1 MSYILDALRKSDRER
16 SLGSIRKLETPERTV
31 GAPVSIAVVV
41 LVTVLLMLVMMLA
54 AGGWFYRDALQALL
68 VADSPRPGFESR
80 SPLTLGQPESDM
92 VVDSTVVLDP
102 EPVPEP
108 TLRPETRLEPA
119 PEAAGVQAPVGEVR
133 QDEPVDRARL
143 PAGVLASLPPL
154 KISVLSYSE
163 QDERRF
169 AMIDERIYREGDP
182 LPGGLRVERILRDR
196 ILLSG
201 PSGRFHI
208 KP

>member
-1 MSYILDALRKSDRER
+1 MSYILDALRKSERER

-41 LVTVLLMLVMMLA
+41 LVTVLFTLVMMLA
-54 AGGWFYRDALQALL
+54 AGAWFYRDALHALL
-68 VADSPRPGFESR
+68 VVDSPGPGLESR
-80 SPLTLGQPESDM
+80 APLPLGQPESDM
-92 VVDSTVVLDP
+92 VVDSTVVLEP

-108 TLRPETRLEPA
+108 TLRPETRLEPV
-119 PEAAGVQAPVGEVR
+119 PETAGAQVPASEVR
-133 QDEPVDRARL
+133 PREPVDRARL
-143 PAGVLASLPPL
+143 PAEVLASLPPL
-154 KISVLSYSE
+154 RISVLSYSE
-163 QDERRF
+163 QHERRF
-169 AMIDERIYREGDP
+169 AMIDERIYKEGDP

-196 ILLSG
+196 IELSG